1 MGTIRECTDQQDG
14 TIRAI
19 KIVKSTRD
27 FDGGSGNGNH
37 SSGNLN
43 SKTDLTGSIKSK
55 NPRVLE
61 VFKKKFRY
69 GNNCTMIIYCH

>member
-27 FDGGSGNGNH
+27 FDGGQEMGTI
-37 SSGNLN
+37 LAA
-43 SKTDLTGSIKSK
+43 I
-55 NPRVLE
+55 
-61 VFKKKFRY
+61 
-69 GNNCTMIIYCH
+69 